1 VSDAARSLTPA
12 YTRTVRVAHEAFL
25 IAAPNSHADET
36 HTIGDL
42 PIRPLVR
49 ESWRRS
55 LASGVDPDRALV
67 PAAFDAAE
75 LRGYRDSHPLSTVM
89 PVVRRL
95 LTEAAVDANHMVAV
109 GDAQGR
115 LLWVEGDPALVAR
128 AEAIN
133 FIEGSWWSED
143 RAGTNA
149 PGLALALDRPV
160 QVFAAEH
167 FSRLVQPWSCTAV
180 PVHDPDTLQLL
191 GFLDL
196 TGGDHV
202 ASPQAMAL
210 VRAAVAAMESELR
223 LQRLQ
228 QPPVLRPRRRAPRHG
243 DRLTV
248 LGLDHAILTLGSQD
262 FRLSPR
268 HSEMILLLL
277 MHSIGLS
284 ADELAVELLEGEI
297 NTVTVRAEMSRL
309 RRLVGADAVQSQPYR
324 LTSDLSC
331 DLLRV
336 KELLRRG
343 SVRQAIAAYSG
354 PVLPR
359 SLAPGIVAIREDI
372 RTELREQA
380 WASGEAELVL
390 EAAEL
395 PDFRDDVQLWETAL
409 QLLPAGD
416 PKRGHVQAHLRVL
429 DRELGL

>member
-143 RAGTNA
+143 QEPTHQG
-149 PGLALALDRPV
+149 
-160 QVFAAEH
+160 
-167 FSRLVQPWSCTAV
+167 
-180 PVHDPDTLQLL
+180 
-191 GFLDL
+191 
-196 TGGDHV
+196 
-202 ASPQAMAL
+202 
-210 VRAAVAAMESELR
+210 
-223 LQRLQ
+223 
-228 QPPVLRPRRRAPRHG
+228 
-243 DRLTV
+243 
-248 LGLDHAILTLGSQD
+248 
-262 FRLSPR
+262 
-268 HSEMILLLL
+268 
-277 MHSIGLS
+277 
-284 ADELAVELLEGEI
+284 
-297 NTVTVRAEMSRL
+297 
-309 RRLVGADAVQSQPYR
+309 
-324 LTSDLSC
+324 
-331 DLLRV
+331 
-336 KELLRRG
+336 
-343 SVRQAIAAYSG
+343 
-354 PVLPR
+354 
-359 SLAPGIVAIREDI
+359 
-372 RTELREQA
+372 
-380 WASGEAELVL
+380 
-390 EAAEL
+390 
-395 PDFRDDVQLWETAL
+395 
-409 QLLPAGD
+409 
-416 PKRGHVQAHLRVL
+416 
-429 DRELGL
+429 